1 MSIKEQAIKR
11 SAAVRAALAKLEK
24 NKDNAKVNLP
34 AIARRD
40 EKFMKCWKPL
50 PGYVFVSSDFTSL
63 EPSITAEYSKDFY
76 YRYATYE
83 GVGKKPYYND
93 LGILMIDDIYLM
105 VASQLPNSA
114 TDIRM
119 YFSKPE
125 NALQWVK
132 DSEVCKNHPLI
143 KKHRKFAKP
152 ACLGFGYGMGPRKFV
167 KSSYDAGITV
177 SLDDAKKMYKAYW
190 NLFADLRQFSKK
202 LSQLLERDKYL
213 INAFGYRLTTESH
226 KAYNAFI
233 QSSASGV
240 LDLLILKFFS
250 VCTDALFVA
259 PIHDEV
265 IYQIPIDKVEE
276 AKRIQDEC
284 VKSLNEDLGFDVP
297 MRLGFVVGESFAD
310 IK

>member
-1 MSIKEQAIKR
+1 MIIMEAIENSPAIR
-11 SAAVRAALAKLEK
+11 NAMEKLVK
-24 NKDNAKVNLP
+24 KKDNPRVNLP

-63 EPSITAEYSKDFY
+63 EPSITAEYSKDYY
-76 YRYATYE
+76 YRYATYT

-105 VASQLPNSA
+105 VASQIPNCK

-125 NALQWVK
+125 NCEQWVK
-132 DSEVCKNHPLI
+132 DSEVCKSHPLV

-167 KSSYDAGITV
+167 KSSYEAGISVTH
-177 SLDDAKKMYKAYW
+177 DEAKAMYKAYW
-190 NLFADLRQFSKK
+190 NLFADLKEFSKK
-202 LSQLLERDKYL
+202 LENKLKTDTYL
-213 INAFGYRLTTESH
+213 MNAFGYRLTTEPH

-240 LDLLILKFFS
+240 LDLLMLKFFKAFP
-250 VCTDALFVA
+250 DALFVA
-259 PIHDEV
+259 PIHDEI
-265 IYQIPIDKVEE
+265 IYQVPEHLIDK
-276 AKRIQDEC
+276 AKEIQDQC
-284 VKSLNEDLGFDVP
+284 VISLNKDLGFDVP
-297 MRLGFVVGESFAD
+297 MRLGFVVGKSFAD